1 MSGLDGKQIYQ
12 AFYAGL
18 LRVRAAQERLNHIN
32 VYPVADGDTGTNI
45 TATLSHA
52 LESAQVSES
61 AGETLASVADGA
73 LMGARGNS
81 GVIFAQFFN
90 GLSES
95 LAHARE
101 IEKEAFV
108 RGVENARSRA
118 YEAIS
123 NPQEGTILSVIHAWA
138 EALRREVALAPSMN
152 ELFSRTMPSVR
163 HALERT
169 TEQLSVLK
177 AAGVVDAGASGFV
190 EFIAG
195 VERFIKRGLPA
206 GTSLRG
212 IRKKKGREETFDV
225 HGGERPVFRYCTE
238 AMVVGETID
247 REALRGALEPL
258 GDSLI
263 VAGNDERARI
273 HIHTDEPAQAF
284 ASIGAHGRVIQPKV
298 DDMRLQYEVVH
309 ERKYPI
315 ALVTDSV
322 CDLPQ
327 ELIDHYQ
334 IHVVPLHVL
343 FGKSEYLDKLT
354 IDPELFFS
362 LAESSEVF
370 PTTSQPALG
379 LFSRLYSFLSSH
391 YESVIAVHT
400 AGRLSGTYST
410 SARAA
415 ESLEDGKKISVVDSR
430 TLSGSLGLIVLRVA
444 EQIAAGRSHDEIVA
458 EIDGYSRKSELL
470 VGVHTL
476 RFLIRGGR
484 VSSLEGVFARALHLK
499 PIVSVDEEGAS
510 ILYGKALSIRRNI
523 SKIIEMIVRIH
534 VETPLRN
541 YAVVHGHDPA
551 AANEFAARLER
562 ELDFPPLYVQ
572 EISSVAALHA
582 GQGALCVV
590 AMRE

>member
-1 MSGLDGKQIYQ
+1 MSGLDGNQIYQ
-12 AFYAGL
+12 AFYSGL

-52 LESAQVSES
+52 LESAEVSES
-61 AGETLASVADGA
+61 AGETLVSVADGA

-81 GVIFAQFFN
+81 GIIFAQFFN

-101 IEKEAFV
+101 IEMEAFV

-138 EALRREVALAPSMN
+138 EALRREVASAPSIT
-152 ELFSRTMPSVR
+152 ELFSRTMPPVR

-169 TEQLSVLK
+169 SEQLAVLK

-195 VERFIKRGLPA
+195 VERFIKRGMPA
-206 GTSLRG
+206 GARLG
-212 IRKKKGREETFDV
+212 ARKKKAREEISDV

-263 VAGNDERARI
+263 VAGNDERARV

-284 ASIGAHGRVIQPKV
+284 ASIGAHGQVIQPKV

-327 ELIDHYQ
+327 ELIDLYQ
-334 IHVVPLHVL
+334 IHVVPLHIL

-362 LAESSEVF
+362 LAKHAEIF
-370 PTTSQPALG
+370 PTSSQPAVG
-379 LFSRLYSFLSSH
+379 LFTRLYSFLSSH
-391 YESVIAVHT
+391 YESVIAVHI
-400 AGRLSGTYST
+400 AGKLSGTYST

-415 ESLEDGKKISVVDSR
+415 ESLEDGKKITVVDSR
-430 TLSGSLGLIVLRVA
+430 HIAGSEGLIVLRVA
-444 EQIAAGRSHDEIVA
+444 EAIAAGRSHDEIVA
-458 EIDGYSRKSELL
+458 EIDGWSKKAELL

-476 RFLIRGGR
+476 EFLIRGGR
-484 VSSLEGVFARALHLK
+484 VTPLEGMLARALNLK
-499 PIVSVDEEGAS
+499 PIISVDEEGKS
-510 ILYGKALSIRRNI
+510 ILYGKALSIRQNI
-523 SKIIEMIVRIH
+523 AKIVKMTVRIH
-534 VETPLRN
+534 AETPLRA
-541 YAVVHGHDPA
+541 YGVLHGHDLA

-562 ELDFPPLYVQ
+562 ELGFPPLFIE
-572 EISSVAALHA
+572 EISPAAALHA
-582 GQGALCVV
+582 GQGALAVSL
-590 AMRE
+590 MRE

>member
-1 MSGLDGKQIYQ
+1 MSGLDGNQIYQ

-18 LRVRAAQERLNHIN
+18 LRVRAAQDRLNHIN

-52 LESAQVSES
+52 LESAQVSDS

-81 GVIFAQFFN
+81 GIIFAQFFS

-95 LAHARE
+95 LVHARE

-108 RGVENARSRA
+108 RGVENARRRA

-138 EALRREVALAPSMN
+138 EALRREVASAPTMH

-163 HALERT
+163 HALEHT
-169 TEQLSVLK
+169 SEQLAVLK

-195 VERFIKRGLPA
+195 AERFIKRGLPA
-206 GTSLRG
+206 GTSILG
-212 IRKKKGREETFDV
+212 AKKKTRDETSDV

-238 AMVVGETID
+238 AMVVGEMID
-247 REALRGALEPL
+247 REALRGVLEPL
-258 GDSLI
+258 GDSVI

-273 HIHTDEPAQAF
+273 HVHTDEPAQAF

-327 ELIDHYQ
+327 ELIDQYQ

-354 IDPELFFS
+354 IDLERFFS
-362 LAESSEVF
+362 LAEHAEVF
-370 PTTSQPALG
+370 PTSSQPAVG
-379 LFSRLYSFLSSH
+379 LFTRLYSFLSSH

-400 AGRLSGTYST
+400 AGKLSGTYAT
-410 SARAA
+410 SALAA
-415 ESLEDGKKISVVDSR
+415 ETLEDGKKISVVDSR
-430 TLSGSLGLIVLRVA
+430 TLTGSLGLIVLRVA

-458 EIDGYSRKSELL
+458 EIDGYSRKADLL

-484 VSSLEGVFARALHLK
+484 VSPLEGVLARALHLK
-499 PIVSVDEEGAS
+499 PIVSVDEAGAS
-510 ILYGKALSIRRNI
+510 ILYRKALSIRRNV
-523 SKIIEMIVRIH
+523 SKIIEMTARIH
-534 VETPLRN
+534 AETPLRN
-541 YAVVHGHDPA
+541 YAVVHGHDPV
-551 AANEFAARLER
+551 AANEFAAKLER
-562 ELDFPPLYVQ
+562 RLGFPPLFVE
-572 EISSVAALHA
+572 EISSVAALHS

>member
-1 MSGLDGKQIYQ
+1 MSGLDGNQIYQ
-12 AFYAGL
+12 AFYSGL
-18 LRVRAAQERLNHIN
+18 LRVRAAQDRLNHIN

-52 LESAQVSES
+52 LESAQVSDS
-61 AGETLASVADGA
+61 AGETLASVADAA

-81 GVIFAQFFN
+81 GIIFAQFFN

-95 LAHARE
+95 LAHMRE
-101 IEKEAFV
+101 IDKEAFV
-108 RGVENARSRA
+108 SGVENARSRA

-123 NPQEGTILSVIHAWA
+123 NPQEGTILSVIHAWS
-138 EALRREVALAPSMN
+138 EALRREVASAPSVH
-152 ELFSRTMPSVR
+152 ELFSRTMPAIR
-163 HALERT
+163 HALEHT
-169 TEQLSVLK
+169 SEQLAVLK
-177 AAGVVDAGASGFV
+177 SAGVVDAGASGFV

-195 VERFIKRGLPA
+195 AERFFKRGMPTGARLGA
-206 GTSLRG
+206 
-212 IRKKKGREETFDV
+212 KKKKAREEISDV

-238 AMVVGETID
+238 AMVVGGAID
-247 REALRGALEPL
+247 REALRSSLDSL

-263 VAGNDERARI
+263 VAGNDERARV

-284 ASIGAHGRVIQPKV
+284 ASIGAHGQVIQPKV

-327 ELIDHYQ
+327 DLIDLYQ
-334 IHVVPLHVL
+334 IHVVPLHLL

-354 IDPELFFS
+354 INPELFFS
-362 LAESSEVF
+362 LAEQAEVF
-370 PTTSQPALG
+370 PTSSQPAVG
-379 LFSRLYSFLSSH
+379 LFTRLYSFLSSH
-391 YESVIAVHT
+391 YESVIAVHI
-400 AGRLSGTYST
+400 ADKLSGTYST
-410 SARAA
+410 SSRAA
-415 ESLEDGKKISVVDSR
+415 ETLEDGKKISVVDSR
-430 TLSGSLGLIVLRVA
+430 TLTGSLGLIVLRVA

-458 EIDGYSRKSELL
+458 EIDSYSDKSELL

-484 VSSLEGVFARALHLK
+484 VSPLKGVASRALHLK
-499 PIVSVDEEGAS
+499 PIISVDETGAS
-510 ILYGKALSIRRNI
+510 ILYGKALSIKRNI
-523 SKIIEMIVRIH
+523 AKIIDMTARIH
-534 VETPLRN
+534 GETPLRN
-541 YAVVHGHDPA
+541 YGVVHGHDLA

-562 ELDFPPLYVQ
+562 RLGFPPLFVE
-572 EISSVAALHA
+572 EISSAAALHS
-582 GQGALCVV
+582 GQGALAVV

>member
-1 MSGLDGKQIYQ
+1 MSGLDGNQIYQ

-18 LRVRAAQERLNHIN
+18 LRVRAAQDRLNHIN

-52 LESAQVSES
+52 LESAQVSDS

-81 GVIFAQFFN
+81 GIIFAQFFS

-95 LAHARE
+95 LVHVRE

-138 EALRREVALAPSMN
+138 EALRREVASAPSMH

-163 HALERT
+163 HALEHT
-169 TEQLSVLK
+169 SEQLAVLK

-195 VERFIKRGLPA
+195 AERFIKRGLPA
-206 GTSLRG
+206 GTSIRG
-212 IRKKKGREETFDV
+212 ARKKKERDETSDV

-247 REALRGALEPL
+247 REALRSVLDPL

-327 ELIDHYQ
+327 ELIDQYQ

-354 IDPELFFS
+354 IDPGLFFS
-362 LAESSEVF
+362 LAERAEVF
-370 PTTSQPALG
+370 PTSSQPAVG

-410 SARAA
+410 SALAA
-415 ESLEDGKKISVVDSR
+415 ETLEDGKKISVVDSR
-430 TLSGSLGLIVLRVA
+430 TLTGSLGLIVLRVA
-444 EQIAAGRSHDEIVA
+444 EEIAAGKSHDEVVA
-458 EIDGYSRKSELL
+458 EIDGFADKAELF

-476 RFLIRGGR
+476 DFLIRGGR
-484 VSSLEGVFARALHLK
+484 VTPLEGVLARALHLK
-499 PIVSVDEEGAS
+499 PIVSVNEEGGS
-510 ILYGKALSIRRNI
+510 VLYGKALSIRQNI
-523 SKIIEMIVRIH
+523 AKMVKMTARIH
-534 VETPLRN
+534 AETPLRN
-541 YAVVHGHDPA
+541 YAVVHGHDLA
-551 AANEFAARLER
+551 AANDVAARLER
-562 ELDFPPLYVQ
+562 ELGFPPLYVE
-572 EISSVAALHA
+572 EISSVAALH
-582 GQGALCVV
+582 GGPGAMAV
-590 AMRE
+590 ALMRE